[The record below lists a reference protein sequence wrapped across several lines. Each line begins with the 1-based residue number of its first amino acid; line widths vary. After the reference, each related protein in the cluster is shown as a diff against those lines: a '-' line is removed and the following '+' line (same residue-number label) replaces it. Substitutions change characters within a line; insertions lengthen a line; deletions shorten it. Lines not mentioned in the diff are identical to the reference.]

1 MKKSPPSTNLC
12 LSLLI
17 LLLLLLTPAE
27 YIRAQQGRPN
37 VLILN
42 SYHQGEAWTDNE
54 INGIFNEFG
63 KHHPNLIPLV
73 ESLDTKRF
81 PTPEHLLFL
90 KEYLLYKYRDKKIDM
105 IIALD
110 NPALDLLVNNGADLF
125 PEVPVVFAGINGYRP
140 EMVEGRKNI
149 TGVIERQDVAGTL
162 QMALKLHPQTTQV
175 LAVHDYT
182 ASGIA
187 VRRETEEALAEFAAG
202 LDIRYSPNV
211 PFDELSRKLQAM
223 PAGGLVL
230 ILTYV
235 TDQAGRTFTREEST
249 RLISSQSSA
258 PVYAMHETRL
268 GFGIVGGLLLEGV
281 EHGRQAAH
289 MANRILLGEDPSQI
303 PVEESR
309 SRCIFDYQVLSRWQ
323 IPEQLL
329 PADATVINR
338 PESLWDRH
346 RMILIP
352 ALTIMAVLL
361 LSAATMLVMLLRMR
375 RAEAAIRESEERF
388 RTSFDADSIGRTL
401 TDTDG
406 SLLRVN
412 PRLCAMLGYRAE
424 EISTMPF
431 SAITHPDDLAASREG
446 VRCLL
451 AGEQQAYR
459 LEKRYLRKDGS
470 PLWTEMTTTLL
481 RDEQGKPLHFITGI
495 LDISERKKT
504 EDALQESEAN
514 YRFVL
519 SLMQESLSVID
530 TDGNFLMANNT
541 AAKNLTG
548 GRPEDLNGKNIQ
560 QLIPEDQSRKL
571 LTTFRRTVD
580 SGTPLIQEVLVT
592 LPEGNR
598 WFHNT
603 LQPLEYGRE
612 KIKAVL
618 SISLDITER
627 KQAEA
632 EQSKLQAQLH
642 QAQKMEAIGTL
653 AGGIAHDFNNILGA
667 ILGYTELVREDC
679 SQNPET
685 VHDLDQILL
694 AGNRAKDLVRQILA
708 FSRQAEAEKIPLQP
722 AVIVKEALKLLRASL
737 PTTIAINQDIDA
749 ETALILADPT
759 QIHQLTVNL
768 CTNAF
773 HAMEEHG
780 GTLSVSL
787 SNVRLPHREQGA
799 NDDMATKPFVRLSI
813 SDTGTGIASE
823 IRENIFDP
831 YFTTKGAG
839 KGTGMGLA
847 IVHGIVKSYGGTITC
862 ESQPGRGT
870 TFHITL
876 PALTEF
882 TPTIEALDKE
892 AAISAGNERILLIDD
907 EEILLEITQTTL
919 QRLGYHVTVRRS
931 SLEALSSFQ
940 NQPTA
945 YDLVITD
952 QTMPGMTGF
961 DMARRMLQIRPD
973 LPIILCTGYSS
984 LISED
989 QALAMGIKGFALKP
1003 LAKKDIA
1010 ALIRKVLN
1018 GNSLQT

>member
-1 MKKSPPSTNLC
+1 
-12 LSLLI
+12 
-17 LLLLLLTPAE
+17 
-27 YIRAQQGRPN
+27 

-54 INGIFNEFG
+54 IIGIFSEFG

-81 PTPEHLLFL
+81 PAPEHLLFL

-110 NPALDLLVNNGADLF
+110 NPALDLLVKNSADLF

-140 EMVEGRKNI
+140 EMLEGRKNI
-149 TGVIERQDVAGTL
+149 TGVMERQDVVGTL
-162 QMALKLHPQTTQV
+162 KMALKLHPPITRV
-175 LAVHDYT
+175 LAIHDYT

-187 VRRETEEALAEFAAG
+187 VRRETEEALAEFAAAG
-202 LDIRYSPNV
+202 LDIRYSANV
-211 PFDELSRKLQAM
+211 PFDQLSHELQAM

-249 RLISSQSSA
+249 RLISAHSSA

-289 MANRILLGEDPSQI
+289 MADRILLGEDPSQI

-309 SRCIFDYQVLSRWQ
+309 SRCILDYQVLNRWQ

-329 PADATVINR
+329 PAGATVINR

-352 ALTIMAVLL
+352 ALAIMTILL
-361 LSAATMLVMLLRMR
+361 LSAATMLVFLLRMR
-375 RAEAAIRESEERF
+375 RAEAKIRKSEERF

-401 TDTDG
+401 TSADG
-406 SLLRVN
+406 ILLRVN
-412 PRLCAMLGYRAE
+412 PRLCEMLGYRAE

-431 SAITHPDDLAASREG
+431 SAITHPDDLAASREA

-451 AGEQQAYR
+451 AGEQNVYR
-459 LEKRYLRKDGS
+459 LEKRYLHKDGS

-495 LDISERKKT
+495 LDISERKT
-504 EDALQESEAN
+504 AEDALQESEAN

-519 SLMQESLSVID
+519 GLMQESLSVID

-560 QLIPEDQSRKL
+560 QLLPEEQGRKL
-571 LTTFRRTVD
+571 LTTYRRTVD
-580 SGTPLIQEVLVT
+580 SGTPLVQEVLVT
-592 LPEGNR
+592 LPQGNR

-612 KIKAVL
+612 RIKAVL
-618 SISLDITER
+618 SISLDITEQ
-627 KQAEA
+627 KQAEVDRN
-632 EQSKLQAQLH
+632 KLQAQLH

-667 ILGYTELVREDC
+667 ILGYAELVRDDC
-679 SQNPET
+679 SQNSET
-685 VHDLDQILL
+685 VRDLDQIIL

-722 AVIVKEALKLLRASL
+722 AFIVKEALKLLRASL
-737 PTTIAINQDIDA
+737 PTTIAIIQDIDA
-749 ETALILADPT
+749 ETAPILADPT

-773 HAMEEHG
+773 HAMEEQG
-780 GTLSVSL
+780 GTLTVSL
-787 SNVRLPHREQGA
+787 SSVHLPHREQGE
-799 NDDMATKPFVRLSI
+799 NDGMATETFVRLSI
-813 SDTGTGIASE
+813 SDTGTGIAPE

-831 YFTTKGAG
+831 YFTTKVAG
-839 KGTGMGLA
+839 KGTGIGLS
-847 IVHGIVKSYGGTITC
+847 IVHGIVTSYGGTITC
-862 ESQPGRGT
+862 ESQPGQGT

-876 PALTEF
+876 PALTELA
-882 TPTIEALDKE
+882 PMIEDLDKE
-892 AAISAGNERILLIDD
+892 AAIPAGNERILLIDD
-907 EEILLEITQTTL
+907 EEILIEITQTML

-940 NQPTA
+940 NQPEA

-952 QTMPGMTGF
+952 QTMPGMTGM
-961 DMARRMLQIRPD
+961 DLARCMLQIRPN

-989 QALAMGIKGFALKP
+989 KAMAMGIKGFALKP

-1018 GNSLQT
+1018 GKSVQA